1 MCGEGLTCYYGT
13 QVSVLCPAGT
23 YGKFDML
30 DAATGGTRNCETCP
44 GGYLCATTGM
54 TEPTPC
60 GKGKYSA
67 DGEATACSDCEEGY
81 YCEREDTSQTM
92 MNANSCS
99 AGYEC
104 PVGTE
109 ERPFYDHEDQWGI
122 GNKYS
127 CPLGHYCT
135 AGVAT
140 PCPTG
145 TYNPLYGA
153 QSDADCFETPAGYYT
168 DQEGSYDFIN
178 NRCP

>member
-1 MCGEGLTCYYGT
+1 
-13 QVSVLCPAGT
+13 
-23 YGKFDML
+23 ML